1 MSNIKGKSI
10 KLFMVDGSPQ
20 GILTLEVMNWTGHVL
35 AGPRTKIAELVKR
48 TFLKEKSSAC
58 A

>member
-10 KLFMVDGSPQ
+10 RLFMVDGTPQ

-35 AGPRTKIAELVKR
+35 MGPRTRMVNPR
-48 TFLKEKSSAC
+48 Y
-58 A
+58 